1 MDRYRIFNAGS
12 DLHPAA
18 AWAPAEVT
26 HFARTKYLY
35 SQHANVGA
43 EPTRPLR
50 HRPCT
55 GHCFSRSKRAR
66 GSVTVGDPID
76 RRINN
81 SVAGVNGHRLLGRD

>member
-43 EPTRPLR
+43 EPAPRYV
-50 HRPCT
+50 T
-55 GHCFSRSKRAR
+55 GHVPDIVFL
-66 GSVTVGDPID
+66 DP
-76 RRINN
+76 
-81 SVAGVNGHRLLGRD
+81 NGHGLSHRRRPD